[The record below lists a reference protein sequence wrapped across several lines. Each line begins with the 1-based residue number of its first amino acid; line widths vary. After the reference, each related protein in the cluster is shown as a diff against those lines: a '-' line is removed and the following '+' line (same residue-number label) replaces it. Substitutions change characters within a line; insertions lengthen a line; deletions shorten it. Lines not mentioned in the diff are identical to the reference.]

1 MANLPKSI
9 KTYVDLTRLQFFF
22 VWPMLFCSGLFLSFV
37 DQGGFSLP
45 LVMKAALIGFLGFE
59 AGFVLNDYVD
69 RELDKRDVEFDK
81 LTKYWRLFGKR
92 PIADGL
98 VPPKRALA
106 LFIILIIAASIII
119 MSLPYPHSIYVFII
133 MGYSYCV
140 EYYYQVKKRRQAYPL
155 AQLIGRTDFTLF
167 PVAGYLSNGS
177 IGTTPFLY
185 FLFFYPFAMA
195 HLGVNDIIDIA
206 NDRERG
212 LKTIPLLYGVRGTS
226 YWILFFTVM
235 HFLSAAIF
243 LRALGIIALAGFTVG
258 FLLLLI
264 ANYIIM
270 KGKSPKAG
278 LKALPFFH
286 VTMLIYAVSIILD
299 SAFRQV

>member
-1 MANLPKSI
+1 MADLGKSI
-9 KTYVDLTRLQFFF
+9 KAYVDLTRLQFFF
-22 VWPMLFCSGLFLSFV
+22 VWPILFLSGLSLSFV
-37 DQGGFSLP
+37 DHGGFSWP
-45 LVMKAALIGFLGFE
+45 LVIKAALVAFLGFE

-106 LFIILIIAASIII
+106 LFIILVIAASALI

-140 EYYYQVKKRRQAYPL
+140 EYYYQVKKRRQAYPM

-167 PVAGYLSNGS
+167 PIAGYLSNGS
-177 IGTTPFLY
+177 LGITPLLY
-185 FLFFYPFAMA
+185 FLFFYPFAMV

-212 LKTIPLLYGVRGTS
+212 LKTIPLLYGMKGTS
-226 YWILFFTVM
+226 YWVLFFTAM
-235 HFLSAAIF
+235 HFLSAALF
-243 LRALGIIALAGFTVG
+243 LMVLGIIALAGFAVG

-264 ANYIIM
+264 ANQILM
-270 KGKSPKAG
+270 KGKNPEAG
-278 LKALPFFH
+278 LKALPFLH
-286 VTMLIYAVSIILD
+286 VTMLIYAASIILD
-299 SAFRQV
+299 STYRF